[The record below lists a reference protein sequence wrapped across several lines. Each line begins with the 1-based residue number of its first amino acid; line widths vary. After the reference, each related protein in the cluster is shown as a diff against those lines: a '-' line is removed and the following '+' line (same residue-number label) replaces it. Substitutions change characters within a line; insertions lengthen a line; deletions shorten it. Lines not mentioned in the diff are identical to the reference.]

1 MVGRVSGPSE
11 RAFETAICE
20 ALVGA
25 GGYSAVKV
33 GNAADRADD
42 FSPDLAL
49 DTAELFAFIG
59 ATQEEEWDKVRASH
73 ASVDEAQR
81 AFTQRL
87 AKELDSRGIVDV
99 LRHGVVYAGREKAE
113 FRLAYF
119 RPASG
124 LNADLEAKYR
134 ANRLT
139 VTRQLPYDPS
149 STKTVD
155 MGLFLNGIPVATAE
169 IKNHLTG
176 QSADDAK
183 AQYRRD
189 RDPRNALLRRAIV
202 HFALDTEQVFMTTRL
217 AGDATRFLPFNR
229 GDGDRA
235 GNPQREGYR
244 TGYLWEDVWSRDAW
258 LDLLARFVLTTT
270 TDTGAGRSGAQVTLF
285 PRYHQW
291 SAVLAL
297 VGHARQHGA
306 GHSYLVQ
313 HSAGSGKSNTIAWL
327 AHRLSSLHSADDRK
341 VFDKVVV
348 ITDRLVLDRQL
359 QETIYQF
366 EHTHGVVEKIDHD
379 SKQLA
384 DALAGE
390 RARIVITTIQK
401 FPFVMRHVDELRSRR
416 YAVIIDEA
424 HSSQTGDSAK
434 EMKKVLGGGTADP
447 TAAEANLLAAAEAA
461 EASLVDEVPDPVQDL
476 LAAEVDARGRQ
487 ANMSFFAFTATPKGR
502 TLELFGQRDDSGK
515 YAPFHLY
522 SMRQAIEEG
531 FIHDVLANYVTYDT
545 YFKIDKAITDDPE
558 LDKSRASAAIARFV
572 SLHEHNLAQRADVI
586 VNHFRTHVAP
596 KIGGKAKAMV
606 VTASRLHA
614 LRYKRALDKY
624 CAEHGIGD
632 VGVLC
637 AFSGT
642 LDDGLGDAGP
652 GGVTEWT
659 ESKVNGF
666 PESETP
672 ARFDTD
678 DWQILVVAEKYQ
690 TGFDQPKLYAMY
702 VDKTLTG
709 LAAVQTLSRL
719 NRTHPDKTGT
729 FVLDFRNTVESI
741 QESFAPWYVRT
752 HAPPTDPHLLYDTH
766 AELGP
771 FDVLRSDEIETMV
784 GLLLADPEK
793 NHQRIHTVMQPA
805 VDRFHAL
812 DEPHQDEFRD
822 VLTRFT
828 RIYSFLSQVVSF
840 TDVKLE
846 RDYLFCR
853 RLAQLIMRESTAGV
867 DLGDS
872 VELTHLRMEKSWSGD
887 ASLDVDDGE
896 VVTIYGAGGRTTLP
910 EEVPLSEVIAR
921 INERFGTNISDIDR
935 LFTDQISDDIV
946 GDEEVQMQALANDEQ
961 AFAVG
966 FDKIWVGA
974 LTGRVAANERFAFE
988 LLDNDELQAAL
999 IDQYRPDIYRRARV
1013 ARQRTCPIGELI
1025 RPDGES
1031 RSLQYAPTLR
1041 WDVTTGEP
1049 SSAAEDGIVSTIAG
1063 FANSLYGGTLLV
1075 GVTGIGGIFG
1085 LEHDYATFSELTRSQ
1100 RGDRDLWG
1108 QHLND
1113 LLDRLGKS
1121 AASLVDWEFFTIDGK
1136 DICRISVEPSDHPV
1150 FEGHGDEAIFWWR
1163 SPVSTDRIDSADER
1177 DRIITRRWS
1186 R

>member
-1 MVGRVSGPSE
+1 MAGPSE

-20 ALVGA
+20 SLVETR
-25 GGYSAVKV
+25 GYDTVKV
-33 GNAADRADD
+33 GNAADRDDD

-59 ATQEEEWDKVRASH
+59 ATQGEEWEKVRKSH
-73 ASVDEAQR
+73 SSPDEAQR
-81 AFTQRL
+81 AFATRV
-87 AKELDSRGIVDV
+87 AKELDSRGTVDV
-99 LRHGVVYAGREKAE
+99 LRHGVVYAGHEKAE

-124 LNADLEAKYR
+124 LNADLEANFQ

-155 MGLFLNGIPVATAE
+155 LGLFLNGIPVATAE

-176 QSADDAK
+176 QTAEHAK
-183 AQYRRD
+183 SQYRKD

-202 HFALDTEQVFMTTRL
+202 HFAVDTEQVFMTTRL
-217 AGDATRFLPFNR
+217 SGDSTRFLPFNR

-235 GNPQREGYR
+235 GNPQRPGYR
-244 TGYLWEDVWSRDAW
+244 TGYLWEEVWSRDAW

-270 TDTGAGRSGAQVTLF
+270 DDAGKKVTLF

-291 SAVLAL
+291 NAVLQL
-297 VGHARQHGA
+297 VADARQQGA
-306 GHSYLVQ
+306 GQSYLVQ

-327 AHRLSSLHSADDRK
+327 AHRLSSLHDADDTK
-341 VFDKVVV
+341 VFDKVIV

-366 EHTHGVVEKIDHD
+366 EHTHGVVEKIDED

-384 DALAGE
+384 EALAGE

-401 FPFVMRHVDELRSRR
+401 FPFVMRHVEELKNRR

-434 EMKKVLGGGTADP
+434 EMKKVLGGGASDP
-447 TAAEANLLAAAEAA
+447 AEELAAAEAA
-461 EASLVDEVPDPVQDL
+461 EASLVDEVPDPVQDR
-476 LAAEVDARGRQ
+476 LAEEVAARGRQ
-487 ANMSFFAFTATPKGR
+487 SNMSFFAFTATPKGR
-502 TLELFGQRDDSGK
+502 TLELFGQRNPDTGK
-515 YAPFHLY
+515 YEPFHLY

-545 YFKIDKAITDDPE
+545 YFKIDKAITDDPS

-586 VNHFRTHVAP
+586 INHFRSHVAA
-596 KIGGKAKAMV
+596 KVGGNAKAMV

-632 VGVLC
+632 VGVLA
-637 AFSGT
+637 AFSGKL
-642 LDDGLGDAGP
+642 LDEGE
-652 GGVTEWT
+652 EWT
-659 ESKVNGF
+659 ESRVNGF
-666 PESETP
+666 PDSETP
-672 ARFDTD
+672 RQFDTQ

-719 NRTHPDKTGT
+719 NRTHPKKTGT
-729 FVLDFRNTVESI
+729 FVLDFRNDHEQI
-741 QESFAPWYVRT
+741 QESFEPWYVRT

-771 FDVLRSDEIETMV
+771 FDVLRGDEIETMV
-784 GLLLADPEK
+784 GLLLTDPEK
-793 NHQRIHTVMQPA
+793 NHERIHSVMQPA
-805 VDRFHAL
+805 VDRFNAL
-812 DEPHQDEFRD
+812 VEERQDEFRD

-853 RLAQLIMRESTAGV
+853 RLAQLVRQESVAGV

-872 VELTHLRMEKSWSGD
+872 VELTHLKMEQSWQGD
-887 ASLDVDDGE
+887 ASLDDADGE
-896 VVTIYGAGGRTTLP
+896 VVTIYGGGGRTQLV
-910 EEVPLSEVIAR
+910 EEVPLSEVIRR
-921 INERFGTNISDIDR
+921 INERFGTNISDTDR
-935 LFTDQISDDIV
+935 LFVDQVATDLV
-946 GDEEVQMQALANDEQ
+946 ADEKIQVQALANDEKS
-961 AFAVG
+961 FGVG
-966 FDKIWVGA
+966 FDKTWVGA
-974 LTGRVAANERFAFE
+974 LTGRMSANEKFAFE
-988 LLDNDELQAAL
+988 LLDNQELRAAL
-999 IDQYRPDIYRRARV
+999 LEEYRPDIYKRARV

-1025 RPDGES
+1025 QPDGETRYLEYKS
-1031 RSLQYAPTLR
+1031 TLR
-1041 WDVTTGEP
+1041 WDVQLGQKATYL
-1049 SSAAEDGIVSTIAG
+1049 EDAVVKTIAG
-1063 FANSLYGGTLLV
+1063 FANSQYGGTLLV
-1075 GVTGIGGIFG
+1075 GVTDEGGIYG
-1085 LEHDYATFSELTRSQ
+1085 LEDDYATFSKRGQ

-1108 QHLND
+1108 QHLKN
-1113 LLDRLGKS
+1113 LLDRLGK
-1121 AASLVDWEFFTIDGK
+1121 AAAALVDWEFFTIDGK
-1136 DICRISVEPSDHPV
+1136 DICRISIDPSDHPV
-1150 FEGHGDEAIFWWR
+1150 YEKKADEQVFWWR
-1163 SPVSTDRIDSADER
+1163 TPVSTDRIDEERER
-1177 DRIITRRWS
+1177 DQLLARRWTQ
-1186 R
+1186 

>member
-1 MVGRVSGPSE
+1 MGGPSE

-20 ALVGA
+20 SLLAA
-25 GGYSAVKV
+25 GGYSTCKV
-33 GNAADRADD
+33 GNAADRDDD

-49 DTAELFAFIG
+49 DTAELFAFVG
-59 ATQEEEWDKVRASH
+59 ATQPEEWEKVLRSH
-73 ASVDEAQR
+73 SSADEAQR
-81 AFTQRL
+81 AFALRL
-87 AKELDSRGIVDV
+87 SKELDSRGTVDV
-99 LRHGVVYAGREKAE
+99 LRHGIVYAGHEKAE
-113 FRLAYF
+113 LRLAYF

-124 LNADLEAKYR
+124 LNADLEAKYQ

-139 VTRQLPYDPS
+139 VTRQLPYEPTS
-149 STKTVD
+149 SKTID
-155 MGLFLNGIPVATAE
+155 LGLFLNGIPVATAE

-176 QSADDAK
+176 QTAEHAK

-217 AGDATRFLPFNR
+217 SGDSTRFLPFNR
-229 GDGDRA
+229 GNGDRA
-235 GNPQREGYR
+235 GNPARDGYR
-244 TGYLWEDVWSRDAW
+244 TGYLWEEVWSRDAW

-270 TDTGAGRSGAQVTLF
+270 DTVTNGGGGRKVTLF

-291 SAVLAL
+291 SAVLSL
-297 VGHARQHGA
+297 VDHARSHGA
-306 GHSYLVQ
+306 GQSYLVQ

-327 AHRLSSLHSADDRK
+327 AHRLSSLHSASDEK

-366 EHTHGVVEKIDHD
+366 EHTHGVVEKIDQD

-384 DALAGE
+384 EALAGE

-434 EMKKVLGGGTADP
+434 EMKKVLGGGSADR
-447 TAAEANLLAAAEAA
+447 TTSEAALLAAAEAA
-461 EASLVDEVPDPVQDL
+461 EASLVDEVPDPVQDR
-476 LAAEVDARGRQ
+476 LAEEVAARGRQ

-502 TLELFGQRDDSGK
+502 TLELFGQRGDTGK
-515 YAPFHLY
+515 YEPFHLY

-586 VNHFRTHVAP
+586 VNHFRSHVAS

-637 AFSGT
+637 AFSGK
-642 LDDGLGDAGP
+642 LDDQGP
-652 GGVTEWT
+652 DGGGEEWT
-659 ESKVNGF
+659 ESRVNGF

-672 ARFDTD
+672 RRFDTD

-729 FVLDFRNTVESI
+729 FVLDFRNSAESI

-752 HAPPTDPHLLYDTH
+752 HAPPTDPHLLYDTW

-771 FDVLRSDEIETMV
+771 YDVLRGDEIETMV
-784 GLLLADPEK
+784 GLLLTDPEK
-793 NHQRIHTVMQPA
+793 NHQRISTVMQPA

-812 DEPHQDEFRD
+812 TAEQQDEFRD

-853 RLAQLIMRESTAGV
+853 RLAQLVRRDSVVGV
-867 DLGDS
+867 DLGAS
-872 VELTHLRMEKSWSGD
+872 VELTHLRMEKSWAGS
-887 ASLDVDDGE
+887 AALDVDDGE
-896 VVTIYGAGGRTTLP
+896 VVTIYGGGGRKPLV
-910 EEVPLSEVIAR
+910 EEVPLSEVIQR
-921 INERFGTNISDIDR
+921 INDRFGTHISDTDR
-935 LFTDQISDDIV
+935 LFVDQVADDIV
-946 GDEEVQMQALANDEQ
+946 GDEHVQAQALANDEHT
-961 AFAVG
+961 FGVG
-966 FDKIWVGA
+966 FDKTWLGA
-974 LTGRVAANERFAFE
+974 LTGRLSANEKFAFE
-988 LLDNDELQAAL
+988 LLDNEDLRAAL
-999 IDQYRPDIYRRARV
+999 LDEYRPDIYKRARV
-1013 ARQRTCPIGELI
+1013 ARQRTCPISELI
-1025 RPDGES
+1025 RPDGETRFLEYKS
-1031 RSLQYAPTLR
+1031 TLR
-1041 WDVTTGEP
+1041 WDVQLGEKA
-1049 SSAAEDGIVSTIAG
+1049 SYLEDAVVKTIAG
-1063 FANSLYGGTLLV
+1063 FANSSYGGTLLI
-1075 GVTGIGGIFG
+1075 GVTDTGGIYG
-1085 LEHDYATFSELTRSQ
+1085 LDDDYASFSKRGE
-1100 RGDRDLWG
+1100 RGDRDLWS
-1108 QHLND
+1108 QHLKN
-1113 LLDRLGKS
+1113 LLDRLGTS
-1121 AASLVDWEFFTIDGK
+1121 AAALVDWDFFTIDGK
-1136 DICRISVEPSDHPV
+1136 DICRISIDPSDHPV
-1150 FEGHGDEAIFWWR
+1150 YERRAGEQVFWWR
-1163 SPVSTDRIDSADER
+1163 TPVGTDRVDDER
-1177 DRIITRRWS
+1177 EQQLVITRRWGA
-1186 R
+1186 

>member
-1 MVGRVSGPSE
+1 MPSPSE

-20 ALVGA
+20 SLLNL
-25 GGYSAVKV
+25 GGYSRVKV
-33 GNAADRADD
+33 GNAADRPDD
-42 FSPDLAL
+42 FSADLGL

-59 ATQEEEWDKVRASH
+59 ATQPDEWEKVRRSH
-73 ASVDEAQR
+73 SSPDEAQR
-81 AFTQRL
+81 AFATRL
-87 AKELDSRGIVDV
+87 AKELDGRGVVDV
-99 LRHGVVYAGREKAE
+99 LRHGVVYAGHEKAE
-113 FRLAYF
+113 IRLAYF

-124 LNADLEAKYR
+124 LNADLEARYQ

-139 VTRQLPYDPS
+139 VTRQLPYEPS
-149 STKTVD
+149 STKTLD
-155 MGLFLNGIPVATAE
+155 LGLFLNGIAVATAE

-176 QSADDAK
+176 QTAEDAK

-202 HFALDTEQVFMTTRL
+202 HFAVDTEQVFMTTRL
-217 AGDATRFLPFNR
+217 AGENTRFLPFNR

-235 GNPQREGYR
+235 GNPARPGYR
-244 TGYLWEDVWSRDAW
+244 TGYLWEEVWARDAW

-270 TDTGAGRSGAQVTLF
+270 DEQGRKVTLF

-291 SAVLAL
+291 SAVLEL
-297 VGHARQHGA
+297 VAHARGHGA
-306 GHSYLVQ
+306 GQSYLVQ

-327 AHRLSSLHSADDRK
+327 AHRLSSLHDADDRK

-366 EHTHGVVEKIDHD
+366 EHTHGVVEKIDQD

-384 DALAGE
+384 EALGGE

-401 FPFVMRHVDELRSRR
+401 FPFVMRHAEGGLKARR

-434 EMKKVLGGGTADP
+434 EMKKVLGGGAAGTGTTPGA
-447 TAAEANLLAAAEAA
+447 AAEAELAAAEAE
-461 EASLVDEVPDPVQDL
+461 EALTPELPDPVQDL
-476 LAAEVDARGRQ
+476 LAVEVHARGRQ

-502 TLELFGQRDDSGK
+502 TLELFGRRNHDTGK
-515 YAPFHLY
+515 YEPFHLY

-558 LDKSRASAAIARFV
+558 LDKARASAAIARFV

-586 VNHFRTHVAP
+586 VNHFRTHVAG
-596 KIGGKAKAMV
+596 KIGGRAKAMV

-642 LDDGLGDAGP
+642 LTDDGP
-652 GGVTEWT
+652 GGGGMAEWT

-666 PESETP
+666 PDSETP
-672 ARFDTD
+672 RRFDTD
-678 DWQILVVAEKYQ
+678 EWQILVVAEKYQ

-729 FVLDFRNTVESI
+729 FVLDFRNSVESI

-771 FDVLRSDEIETMV
+771 YGVLRSEEIETMV
-784 GLLLADPEK
+784 ALLLADPER
-793 NHQRIHTVMQPA
+793 NHQRIHSVMQPA

-812 DEPHQDEFRD
+812 DSERQDAFRD

-853 RLAQLIMRESTAGV
+853 RLAQLVREESVASV

-872 VELTHLRMEKSWSGD
+872 VELTHLRMEKVWQGD

-896 VVTIYGAGGRTTLP
+896 VVTIYGGAGGGRRV
-910 EEVPLSEVIAR
+910 EEVPLSEIIQR
-921 INERFGTNISDIDR
+921 INDRFGTNISDTDR
-935 LFTDQISDDIV
+935 LFADQVADDIV
-946 GDEEVQMQALANDEQ
+946 ANETIQVQALANSEE
-961 AFAVG
+961 AFSVG
-966 FDKIWVGA
+966 FDTTWTKA
-974 LTGRVAANERFAFE
+974 LTGRMNANEQFAFQ
-988 LLDNDELQAAL
+988 LLDNQDLRAAVVEE
-999 IDQYRPDIYRRARV
+999 YRARIYSRARV

-1025 RPDGES
+1025 RPDGETRFLEYKS
-1031 RSLQYAPTLR
+1031 TLR
-1041 WDVTTGEP
+1041 WDIQTGEK
-1049 SSAAEDGIVSTIAG
+1049 AGYVEDVVVKTIAG
-1063 FANSLYGGTLLV
+1063 FANSRYGGTLLV
-1075 GVTGIGGIFG
+1075 GVTDTGGIYG
-1085 LEHDYATFSELTRSQ
+1085 LEADYATFSKRGE
-1100 RGDRDLWG
+1100 RGDHDLWG
-1108 QHLND
+1108 QHLKN
-1113 LLDRLGKS
+1113 LLDRLGAS
-1121 AASLVDWEFFTIDGK
+1121 AAALVDWDFFTIDGK
-1136 DICRISVEPSDHPV
+1136 DLCRISIDPSDHPV
-1150 FEGHGDEAIFWWR
+1150 YETRGEDQLFWWR
-1163 SPVSTDRIDSADER
+1163 TPVGTDRITDPKER
-1177 DRIITRRWS
+1177 DRLIARRWGA
-1186 R
+1186 

>member
-1 MVGRVSGPSE
+1 MSSPATFGWVANPSE
-11 RAFETAICE
+11 RAFETAICDS
-20 ALVGA
+20 LTSS
-25 GGYSAVKV
+25 GGYLPAKV
-33 GNAADRADD
+33 GNTADRDDD
-42 FSPDLAL
+42 FLPDLAL

-59 ATQEEEWDKVRASH
+59 ATQGEEWEKVRKSH
-73 ASVDEAQR
+73 SSADEAQR
-81 AFTQRL
+81 AFAQRV
-87 AKELDSRGIVDV
+87 AKELNSRGTVDV
-99 LRHGVVYAGREKAE
+99 LRHGVVYAGHEKAE

-119 RPASG
+119 RSASG
-124 LNADLEAKYR
+124 LNAELEAKYQ

-149 STKTVD
+149 STKTLD
-155 MGLFLNGIPVATAE
+155 LGLFLNGIPVATAE

-176 QSADDAK
+176 QTAEHAK

-189 RDPRNALLRRAIV
+189 RDPRNALLGRAIV
-202 HFALDTEQVFMTTRL
+202 HFAVDTEQVFMTTRL
-217 AGDATRFLPFNR
+217 SGDSTRFLPFNR

-235 GNPQREGYR
+235 GNPQRPGYR
-244 TGYLWEDVWSRDAW
+244 TGYLWDEVWQRDAW

-270 TDTGAGRSGAQVTLF
+270 DDTGRKVTLF

-291 SAVLAL
+291 SAVLQLAA
-297 VGHARQHGA
+297 HARRHGS
-306 GHSYLVQ
+306 GQSYLVQ

-327 AHRLSSLHSADDRK
+327 AHRLSSLHDADDHK

-366 EHTHGVVEKIDHD
+366 EHTHGVVEKIDQD

-384 DALAGE
+384 EALAGE

-401 FPFVMRHVDELRSRR
+401 FPFVMQHVEELKSRR

-434 EMKKVLGGGTADP
+434 EMKKVLGGAGDVE
-447 TAAEANLLAAAEAA
+447 AELAAAEAA

-476 LAAEVDARGRQ
+476 LAEEVAARGRQ
-487 ANMSFFAFTATPKGR
+487 SNMSFFAFTATPKGR
-502 TLELFGQRDDSGK
+502 TLELFGRRGDTGK
-515 YAPFHLY
+515 YEPFHLY

-545 YFKIDKAITDDPE
+545 YFRIEKQVAEDPDF
-558 LDKSRASAAIARFV
+558 DKSRASAAIARFV
-572 SLHEHNLAQRADVI
+572 SLHEHNLAQRAEII
-586 VNHFRTHVAP
+586 VKHFRSHVAG
-596 KIGGKAKAMV
+596 KIGGQAKAMV
-606 VTASRLHA
+606 VSASRLHA

-632 VGVLC
+632 VGVLA
-637 AFSGT
+637 AFSGK
-642 LDDGLGDAGP
+642 LEDEGE
-652 GGVTEWT
+652 EWT
-659 ESKVNGF
+659 ESRVNGF

-672 ARFDTD
+672 RRFDTD

-719 NRTHPDKTGT
+719 NRTHPQKTGT
-729 FVLDFRNTVESI
+729 FVLDFRNDHEQI
-741 QESFAPWYVRT
+741 QDSFAPWYVRT
-752 HAPPTDPHLLYDTH
+752 HAPPTDPHLLYDTWQ
-766 AELGP
+766 ELGP
-771 FDVLRSDEIETMV
+771 FDVLRGDEIETMV
-784 GLLLADPEK
+784 ELLLLDPEK
-793 NHQRIHTVMQPA
+793 NHERIHSVMQPA

-812 DEPHQDEFRD
+812 REERQDEFRD

-853 RLAQLIMRESTAGV
+853 RLAQLVRRESVAGV

-872 VELTHLRMEKSWSGD
+872 VELTHLKMEKSWEGN
-887 ASLDVDDGE
+887 AELDVDDGE
-896 VVTIYGAGGRTTLP
+896 VVTIYGGGSRTPTV
-910 EEVPLSEVIAR
+910 EEVPLSELVRR
-921 INERFGTNISDIDR
+921 INERFGTNISETDR
-935 LFTDQISDDIV
+935 LFVDQVADDLV
-946 GDEEVQMQALANDEQ
+946 ADEKIQVQALANDERS
-961 AFAVG
+961 FGVG
-966 FDKIWVGA
+966 FDKTWVGA
-974 LTGRVAANERFAFE
+974 LTGRMSANEKFAFE
-988 LLDNDELQAAL
+988 LLDNDDLRAAL
-999 IDQYRPDIYRRARV
+999 LEEYRPDIYKRARV

-1025 RPDGES
+1025 RPDGETRFLEYKS
-1031 RSLQYAPTLR
+1031 TLR
-1041 WDVTTGEP
+1041 WDVKKGEKAGYIEDAVVKTT
-1049 SSAAEDGIVSTIAG
+1049 AG
-1063 FANSLYGGTLLV
+1063 FANSQYGGTLLV
-1075 GVTGIGGIFG
+1075 GVTDDGEIHG
-1085 LEHDYATFSELTRSQ
+1085 LEDDYATFSKRGE

-1108 QHLND
+1108 QHLKN

-1121 AASLVDWEFFTIDGK
+1121 AAALVDWEFFTIDGQ
-1136 DICRISVEPSDHPV
+1136 DICRVSIDPSDHPV
-1150 FEGHGDEAIFWWR
+1150 YEMKGEEQVFWWR
-1163 SPVSTDRIDSADER
+1163 TPVSTDRIDDESER
-1177 DRIITRRWS
+1177 ERVIARRWGRDS
-1186 R
+1186 